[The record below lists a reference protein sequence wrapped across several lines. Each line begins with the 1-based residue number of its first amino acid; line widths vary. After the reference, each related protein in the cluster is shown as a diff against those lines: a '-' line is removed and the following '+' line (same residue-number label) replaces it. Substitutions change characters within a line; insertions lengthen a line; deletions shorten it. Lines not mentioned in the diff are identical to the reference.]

1 MSIADSFGDGEID
14 RDDMTRAVATWQ
26 ALLKDQETIASEPR
40 SLHLPSRMLARWLA
54 LTRRSRA
61 GAERF
66 DTYDTDQSGTLDK
79 PQVAAVLKVRLARH
93 LTARHRHS
101 PPGPC
106 TDMMHTGGAR
116 CRTGSEWWK

>member
-79 PQVAAVLKVRLARH
+79 PQVAAVLKVPLARH

-101 PPGPC
+101 PPRTLHRHDAHWWC
-106 TDMMHTGGAR
+106 TLPYR
-116 CRTGSEWWK
+116 I